1 MDEVKI
7 DDDED
12 TEDGLSAKALLA
24 MSKSRLAA
32 ATSSPRE
39 EPEGADD
46 VTEEEEVEQDLKNAE
61 DAVEEDHDDEE
72 EEEKQKDLLDVGAA
86 EEEEEAGARPNPRPE
101 NSELWALL
109 NYSKQRIE
117 TGAHAPGTP
126 PPPRARRRT
135 SPKSATG
142 APDLPAEEGISAGSS
157 SGNAEGA
164 NQEGAAAASEKG
176 RPDYDDLDDSDYVPS
191 ESESCSESYYDDSDF
206 DDENAVP
213 STPAFLRKLED
224 SESNPTALPDPVLND
239 AARSYADAILR
250 ASDEKQPGNLTD
262 EQMLEAIYV
271 AEEAAKNGE
280 SSFATFGN
288 MARLHE
294 AKAKMR
300 DLRESMNVD
309 MGKAAMR
316 DLRESMK
323 VEMDKAAI
331 SAREVRQE
339 TERRIGVRG
348 MWFKNKVKNFQETCR
363 NIDNAPPRQA
373 KPQS

>member
-1 MDEVKI
+1 MAKI
-7 DDDED
+7 
-12 TEDGLSAKALLA
+12 
-24 MSKSRLAA
+24 
-32 ATSSPRE
+32 
-39 EPEGADD
+39 
-46 VTEEEEVEQDLKNAE
+46 V
-61 DAVEEDHDDEE
+61 
-72 EEEKQKDLLDVGAA
+72 
-86 EEEEEAGARPNPRPE
+86 AG
-101 NSELWALL
+101 
-109 NYSKQRIE
+109 K
-117 TGAHAPGTP
+117 GT
-126 PPPRARRRT
+126 ARR
-135 SPKSATG
+135 K
-142 APDLPAEEGISAGSS
+142 AE
-157 SGNAEGA
+157 
-164 NQEGAAAASEKG
+164 
-176 RPDYDDLDDSDYVPS
+176 
-191 ESESCSESYYDDSDF
+191 
-206 DDENAVP
+206 
-213 STPAFLRKLED
+213 
-224 SESNPTALPDPVLND
+224 
-239 AARSYADAILR
+239 ARSYADAILR